1 MFAIRS
7 GRLCLT
13 EFEWIEDALTK
24 PKHSPT
30 SLPERVVHCRSVV
43 EWRVGTGGYPKGVLQ
58 NGSHFSKIIIDEAE
72 REVANSECFIPSP
85 NCRNAYALVDGRRYN
100 MLPR

>member
-30 SLPERVVHCRSVV
+30 SLPELPCRTLPLGCRVASRNRWLREGRLT
-43 EWRVGTGGYPKGVLQ
+43 EWKPFFE
-58 NGSHFSKIIIDEAE
+58 NNH
-72 REVANSECFIPSP
+72 
-85 NCRNAYALVDGRRYN
+85 
-100 MLPR
+100 